1 MARVTHK
8 IMLWPGVNQ
17 VVMLESH
24 TPVKSK
30 LWGKIIVLQCPNDLY
45 DVGKRTKAYKTWYN
59 RERKRVVA
67 DLARQGHPQAQQ
79 RVVKARKIAVAY
91 RRRLT
96 FTRRALEDMWKYD
109 DAVRGPY
116 HHEAAENDA

>member
-24 TPVKSK
+24 TPVMSK
-30 LWGKIIVLQCPNDLY
+30 IMGKAFVLQCPNDLY
-45 DVGKRTKAYKTWYN
+45 DLGKSTKAYRNWYL
-59 RERKRVVA
+59 RERERVVRH
-67 DLARQGHPQAQQ
+67 LARQGHPEAQQ
-79 RVVKARKIAVAY
+79 RVVKARKRAAAY

-96 FTRRALEDMWKYD
+96 FTRRALADMWKYD

>member
-8 IMLWPGVNQ
+8 IMLWPLVNHM
-17 VVMLESH
+17 VMLESH

-30 LWGKIIVLQCPNDLY
+30 LLGKMIVLQCPNDLY
-45 DVGKRTKAYKTWYN
+45 DRGKSTKAYRNWYL
-59 RERKRVVA
+59 RERERVVRH
-67 DLARQGHPQAQQ
+67 LARQGHPEAQQ
-79 RVVKARKIAVAY
+79 RVVKQRKHAVAY

-96 FTRRALEDMWKYD
+96 FTRRALAEMWKYD